1 VVEAAVSAPPRRR
14 GGAMRLVAPFA
25 AALLILLLAAIT
37 ISGHWPELKQVVR
50 FAGKGLVASAPS
62 DITQVE
68 IRAGQ
73 ESVAFRRAAGG
84 WTIDGM
90 TEAVPAELA
99 SHIDIGLR
107 LLHVSEPA
115 REIAPSEL
123 TPASFAEFGLDP
135 PASVVTV
142 GAVQGPVATVN
153 FGVLN
158 PVGTSQYVR
167 ISGSP
172 TVYLM
177 PRHVGSEWQVAGDM
191 ARRLRA
197 QAEPAMAHRGQSL
210 FVPVSMAQV
219 WAVEIV
225 AGGKL
230 TRFERDSA
238 GNWFRHTGQHSH
250 TANADAH
257 IADPAQARIIAAA
270 LESLDATAVETR
282 IGRAADAAQLAKFG
296 LAFPPLIVLL
306 YARDNSTEVARIEFG
321 GTADSLDRY
330 ARLAP
335 TGDVVTVAEF
345 EVKRLTDL
353 LKAVGA
359 GS

>member
-1 VVEAAVSAPPRRR
+1 VVEAAVNGKPRQR
-14 GGAMRLVAPFA
+14 GATRLVAPLA
-25 AALLILLLAAIT
+25 AALLIVLLAAIT
-37 ISGHWPELKQVVR
+37 ISGHWPELQQMVR
-50 FAGKGLVASAPS
+50 FAGKGLVASPPS

-68 IRAGQ
+68 IRVGQ
-73 ESVAFRRAAGG
+73 ESVGFRRAATG

-107 LLHVSEPA
+107 FLHVSEPA
-115 REIAPSEL
+115 REIEPAEL

-135 PASVVTV
+135 PASVLTV
-142 GAVQGPVATVN
+142 GTAQGLVATVN

-167 ISGSP
+167 IGGSP

-177 PRHVGSEWQVAGDM
+177 PRHVGGEWQVAGDM

-257 IADPAQARIIAAA
+257 IADPAQARIIAAS

-282 IGRAADAAQLAKFG
+282 IGHAADAAQLAKFG

-306 YARDNSTEVARIEFG
+306 YARDNSTEVARVEFG
-321 GTADSLDRY
+321 GTPDSLDRY

-335 TGDVVTVAEF
+335 DGEVVTIAEF
-345 EVKRLTDL
+345 EIKRLTDL

>member
-1 VVEAAVSAPPRRR
+1 LVEAAVNAQPPQR
-14 GGAMRLVAPFA
+14 GGAMRLVAPSA
-25 AALLILLLAAIT
+25 AALLIILLAAIT
-37 ISGHWPELKQVVR
+37 ISGHWPELKQMVR
-50 FAGKGLVASAPS
+50 FAGKGLVAGAPS

-68 IRAGQ
+68 IRTGRDG
-73 ESVAFRRAAGG
+73 VAFRRASGG
-84 WTIDGM
+84 WIIDGM
-90 TEAVPAELA
+90 TEPVPAELG

-115 REIAPSEL
+115 REIAPAEL

-135 PASVVTV
+135 PTSVVV
-142 GAVQGPVATVN
+142 LGAANGPVATVN

-158 PVGTSQYVR
+158 PVGTSHYVR
-167 ISGSP
+167 VGGSP

-177 PRHVGSEWQVAGDM
+177 PRHVGGEWQVVGDM
-191 ARRLRA
+191 AHRLRA
-197 QAEPAMAHRGQSL
+197 QAEPAVAHRGHSL
-210 FVPVSMAQV
+210 FLPVSMAQV

-250 TANADAH
+250 AAAANAH
-257 IADPAQARIIAAA
+257 VADPAQARIISAA

-282 IGRAADAAQLAKFG
+282 VGRAADAAQLATFG
-296 LAFPPLIVLL
+296 LAFPPVIVLL

-335 TGDVVTVAEF
+335 DREVVTVAEF

>member
-1 VVEAAVSAPPRRR
+1 VVEAAVNAEPHRR

-25 AALLILLLAAIT
+25 AALLIVLLAAIT
-37 ISGHWPELKQVVR
+37 ISGHWPELRQLVR
-50 FAGKGLVASAPS
+50 FNGKGLVASAPS

-68 IRAGQ
+68 IRTAQG
-73 ESVAFRRAAGG
+73 SVAFRRGTGG

-90 TEAVPAELA
+90 TDALPAELA

-115 REIAPSEL
+115 REIAPAEL

-135 PASVVTV
+135 PASVVTL
-142 GAVQGPVATVN
+142 GAANGPVAIVN

-158 PVGTSQYVR
+158 PASTSQYVR
-167 ISGSP
+167 VGGSP
-172 TVYLM
+172 AVYLM
-177 PRHVGSEWQVAGDM
+177 PRHVGTEWQVAGDM
-191 ARRLRA
+191 ARRQRA
-197 QAEPAMAHRGQSL
+197 QAEPAVAHRGQSL
-210 FVPVSMAQV
+210 FLPVSMAQV

-250 TANADAH
+250 TADANAH
-257 IADPAQARIIAAA
+257 VADPAQARVIGAA
-270 LESLDATAVETR
+270 LDAFDSAAVETHV
-282 IGRAADAAQLAKFG
+282 GRAADTAALTRFG
-296 LAFPPLIVLL
+296 LALPPVIVLL
-306 YARDNSTEVARIEFG
+306 YARDNSTALARVEFG
-321 GTADSLDRY
+321 GSADSLDRY

-335 TGDVVTVAEF
+335 NGDVITLPEF
-345 EVKRLTDL
+345 EVRRLTEL